1 VNGIRS
7 PELILV
13 VDDNP
18 IERGMLA
25 AYLQI
30 KGFTVRETSNGAS
43 AIGLACALR
52 PRLILIDL
60 AMTDLDGL
68 ETTRRLRANPS
79 TKNAII
85 VAVTARVVATDR
97 NEAHRAGC
105 DDFIPKPFD
114 VTTLADYVE
123 RALRL
128 GRPRGA
134 LRMS

>member
-1 VNGIRS
+1 MNTIRS
-7 PELILV
+7 PDLILV
-13 VDDNP
+13 VDDDP
-18 IERGMLA
+18 VDRGMLV

-30 KGFTVRETSNGAS
+30 KGFTVQEASNGAS
-43 AIGLACALR
+43 ALALASTLH

-60 AMTDLDGL
+60 AMADVDGL
-68 ETTRRLRANPS
+68 ETARRLRANSS

-85 VAVTARVVATDR
+85 VAVTARALATDR

-114 VTTLADYVE
+114 ATTFDDYVE

-128 GRPRGA
+128 GRRPG
-134 LRMS
+134 MP